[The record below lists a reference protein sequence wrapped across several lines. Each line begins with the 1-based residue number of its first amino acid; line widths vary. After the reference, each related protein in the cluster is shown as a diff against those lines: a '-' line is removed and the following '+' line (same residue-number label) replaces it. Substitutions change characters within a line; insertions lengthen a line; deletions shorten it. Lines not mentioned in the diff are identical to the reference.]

1 MKPWMKER
9 DLLLQQTL
17 AFVQGVVAAKPT
29 RIASTGPVALSAPP
43 AAGSQAFGSQAFGS
57 QAAGSQAAGSV
68 VAAMHDEI
76 LGRPA
81 SPPVLRDRV
90 LPQQLLPAVSE
101 RADILK
107 RVAAFRAHQDR
118 LLQERETYYA
128 TVQAKIRTVL
138 GNEMTAGRLGTP
150 GNDKTL

>member
-43 AAGSQAFGSQAFGS
+43 AAGSPVDVSS
-57 QAAGSQAAGSV
+57 AGVSSV
-68 VAAMHDEI
+68 ELSSVAAAAHDDI
-76 LGRPA
+76 LSRPA
-81 SPPVLRDRV
+81 SPPIFSQRV
-90 LPQQLLPAVSE
+90 LPRQVLPPASE

-107 RVAAFRAHQDR
+107 RVAAFRAHQGR
-118 LLQERETYYA
+118 LLQERETYYE
-128 TVQAKIRTVL
+128 TVQAKIKTVL
-138 GNEMTAGRLGTP
+138 GNEMTAGRLDLQS
-150 GNDKTL
+150 NDKTL